1 MYGFFPAFT
10 CANDIGSLLNSS
22 FGVKVFNI
30 FPCFTSLSRS
40 IGGMSDKSTDS
51 TLSVDSSISS
61 HGL

>member
-10 CANDIGSLLNSS
+10 CANDIGSLLNSL

-30 FPCFTSLSRS
+30 FPCFTSLSCS